1 MEYVR
6 IAVLSAD
13 ETVCTFFD
21 NQIPDA
27 MHYSETCLHTYLQ
40 GSAYTLEIEA
50 GTEHEDTQYLVEGNK
65 VSFIYKNHDYMC
77 NIVSIERTE
86 TDITVTC
93 WGLLLELTNET
104 RDAYKSNGAMT
115 LVQYLNYIDSE
126 HTLTLGV
133 NEVSDKKISN
143 EWTGSQTI
151 LARLYSIATL
161 FSAEMEFV
169 TELNDDYSL
178 KQITLNVYRQHD
190 DNYQGIGENRT
201 DQVLRYGKTISTIRK
216 TSDIT
221 ELYTA
226 IRIIGK
232 EGANIAG
239 IERKEYDSE
248 GRLEYYSN
256 ASDDIIWA
264 PLARDRFP
272 SNVNKSND
280 RYITMDWTY
289 DSDDKNTLYGQGL
302 GQLKRH
308 CVPQA
313 SYEIQGY
320 YDANIG
326 DTFTIQDEAYNPML
340 ILEARVTEQEECFV
354 DLSKNKTTYSNAAE
368 VQSQIDAGLLSAMQK
383 LIAQNKVYVCNI
395 TTDNGII
402 FKNGIGSTTLTA
414 QVKDGAIDVTEK
426 YVIQWYK
433 DGVALSASKSVVVDA
448 ADVPYKAV
456 YKFLAYD
463 NDDREIGQYEATL
476 LNLSDGA
483 DAILVNVDPI
493 NGYIY
498 KNTGVA
504 TTMIVTV
511 IVGEQWIDTSEK
523 LKNWFGDEACLQWRE
538 KKVGELV
545 FTDVPR
551 SDSRLSDEGFI
562 FTVAP
567 NDVYNKTS
575 FKCDLIF

>member
-1 MEYVR
+1 MENVR
-6 IAVLSAD
+6 IAVLSVD
-13 ETVCTFFD
+13 ETVCTLFD

-27 MHYSETCLHTYLQ
+27 MHYSEACLHTYLQ
-40 GSAYTLEIEA
+40 GSAYTLDIEA
-50 GTEHEDTQYLVEGNK
+50 GTEHADTQYLMEGNK
-65 VSFIYKNHDYMC
+65 VSFIYKNRDYMC

-93 WGLLLELTNET
+93 WGLLLELSNET
-104 RDAYKSNGAMT
+104 REAYKSNGAMT

-133 NEVSDKKISN
+133 NEVSDKRISN
-143 EWTGSQTI
+143 EWTGSQTV

-169 TELNDDYSL
+169 TELNSDYSL

-190 DNYQGIGENRT
+190 GQYQGIGENRT
-201 DQVLRYGKTISTIRK
+201 DQILRYGKTISTIRK

-221 ELYTA
+221 ELYTG
-226 IRIIGK
+226 IRILGK
-232 EGANIAG
+232 EGANIVG

-248 GRLEYYSN
+248 GRLEYYTN

-272 SNVNKSND
+272 SNANRGGD

-308 CVPQA
+308 CVPQVT
-313 SYEIQGY
+313 YEIQGY

-326 DTFTIQDEAYNPML
+326 DTFTIYDGGYNPML
-340 ILEARVTEQEECFV
+340 ILEARVTEQKEYFV
-354 DLSKNKTTYSNAAE
+354 DATKNETTYSNAVE
-368 VQSQIDAGLLSAMQK
+368 VQSQIDAGLLSVMQK
-383 LIAQNKVYVCNI
+383 LIDSKKLYTFNI
-395 TTDNGII
+395 ASDNGII

-414 QVKDGAIDVTEK
+414 QVKDGAVDVTDK
-426 YVIQWYK
+426 YVIQWYR
-433 DGVALSASKSVVVDA
+433 DGKALSASKSVTVNA
-448 ADVPYKAV
+448 EDVENKAV
-456 YKFLAYD
+456 YKFMAYD
-463 NDDREIGQYEATL
+463 DGGYEVTL

-483 DAILVNVDPI
+483 DAILVNIDSI

-504 TTMIVTV
+504 TTMVVSV
-511 IVGEQWIDTSEK
+511 IVGGQWIDTSEK
-523 LKNWFGDEACLQWRE
+523 LKNCFGDEAYLQWKE
-538 KKVGELV
+538 KKVGELE
-545 FTDVPR
+545 FTDLSK
-551 SDSRLSDEGFI
+551 SDSRLSDNGFI
-562 FTVAP
+562 FTVTSQ
-567 NDVYNKTS
+567 DVYNKTT